1 MKRFQRV
8 SLVLVCASLFAPS
21 LFAAPDESPTTTPRQ
36 PTYRNRGIARPGSA
50 AASADRVVA
59 PAAVAEAP
67 AALEIHQS
75 APSRLANAGCQ
86 ICMQG
91 ANASWSGNS
100 GGFSL
105 GALVNQRSSGTSGT
119 LRLSMQLTSTLPI
132 FGNQIT
138 SFQQSA
144 YYVPGA
150 LAAGSEF
157 TDIDSGTIQF
167 YNSSIPAG
175 SYYEI
180 MLSEEQAGAAWTYT
194 DFIAFQ
200 QQVLCSGNSCR
211 TVSVGSNATL
221 LVPIVLDVHGVGA
234 THYTTSLTLTNLTG
248 GSVQVVLD
256 YRASLGTGSG
266 LVPLT
271 MGNGQQLIVPDI
283 IAYLRQQGLNIPADG
298 SSQAGALYVV
308 PPSGTEPSTFIAGA
322 RTSTPGP
329 SGGSFGVSYPGLTLY
344 QASYATAYV
353 VGLQQNATQRSNL
366 AVVNWGD
373 QGDSIT
379 LSITYIDGNGSPLG
393 APTSV
398 TLAPNQWLQFNTPLQ
413 ASGATSGYAIIQ
425 ETSGNSGFVAYGV
438 LNDAVTSDGS
448 YLPMNF

>member
-1 MKRFQRV
+1 
-8 SLVLVCASLFAPS
+8 
-21 LFAAPDESPTTTPRQ
+21 
-36 PTYRNRGIARPGSA
+36 
-50 AASADRVVA
+50 VA

-67 AALEIHQS
+67 AAPEVHQS
-75 APSRLANAGCQ
+75 APSRLANAGCE

-91 ANASWSGNS
+91 AGVSWTGNS
-100 GGFSL
+100 GRFQLSQ
-105 GALVNQRSSGTSGT
+105 LVNNRLSGTSGA
-119 LRLSMQLTSTLPI
+119 LRLSVRLTSTVPV

-144 YYVPGA
+144 YIAPGS
-150 LAAGSEF
+150 LTAGSEF
-157 TDIDSGTIQF
+157 ADIDSGTIQF

-180 MLSEEQAGAAWTYT
+180 MLSEEQTGSSWTYT
-194 DFIAFQ
+194 DFIVFQ
-200 QQVLCSGNSCR
+200 QQVLCSGSSCQA
-211 TVSVGSNATL
+211 VSVGSNATL
-221 LVPIVLDVHGVGA
+221 LVPIVLDIHGAGS

-248 GSVQVVLD
+248 GSVPVVLN
-256 YRASLGTGSG
+256 YRASLGAGSG

-283 IAYLRQQGLNIPADG
+283 IAYLRQQGLNIPTDG
-298 SSQAGALYVV
+298 SAQAGTLYVV

-329 SGGSFGVSYPGLTLY
+329 SGGSFGVFYPALTLY
-344 QASYATAYV
+344 QASYTTAYV

-379 LSITYIDGNGSPLG
+379 LSVNYIDGNGSPLG

-413 ASGATSGYAIIQ
+413 ALGATSGYAVIQ
-425 ETSGNSGFVAYGV
+425 ETSGNSGFVAYGI

-448 YLPMNF
+448 YLPMTF